1 MYISYIKSMQ
11 PPTNEEVIMQTSN
24 VNQSGYPA
32 SVGGRLKYWRK
43 VSKLRLVD
51 VAALISVSQGSLS
64 DLENDKS
71 LPSATT
77 LTGLCQKS
85 DMNICWLL
93 TGQGSMVSKDE
104 KLNVESTAVSELM
117 NWMQDKDF
125 RKTVTKLL
133 NIFEKGS
140 PEQKAQIRG
149 FIAGV
154 EADN

>member
-1 MYISYIKSMQ
+1 MQ
-11 PPTNEEVIMQTSN
+11 SSN
-24 VNQSGYPA
+24 VNPSEFPA

-43 VSKLRLVD
+43 VSTLRLVD
-51 VAALISVSQGSLS
+51 VAALIRVSQGSLS

-77 LTGLCQKS
+77 LTGLCQKT

-93 TGQGSMVSKDE
+93 TGEGSMVSKE
-104 KLNVESTAVSELM
+104 ERLKTESSSVRDLM
-117 NWMQDKDF
+117 GWMQDKDF
-125 RKTVTKLL
+125 RKTVVKLV

-140 PEQKAQIRG
+140 APQKAQIRG

-154 EADN
+154 EADSH

>member
-1 MYISYIKSMQ
+1 MQ
-11 PPTNEEVIMQTSN
+11 SSN
-24 VNQSGYPA
+24 VNPSEFPA

-43 VSKLRLVD
+43 VSTLRLVD
-51 VAALISVSQGSLS
+51 VAALIRVSQGSLS

-77 LTGLCQKS
+77 LTGLCQKT

-93 TGQGSMVSKDE
+93 TGEGSMVSKEEPFKTEASSVRD
-104 KLNVESTAVSELM
+104 LM
-117 NWMQDKDF
+117 GWMQEKDF
-125 RKTVTKLL
+125 RKTVAKLV

-140 PEQKAQIRG
+140 APQKAQIRG

-154 EADN
+154 EADSH

>member
-1 MYISYIKSMQ
+1 MQ
-11 PPTNEEVIMQTSN
+11 SSN
-24 VNQSGYPA
+24 VNPSEFPA

-43 VSKLRLVD
+43 VSTLRLVD
-51 VAALISVSQGSLS
+51 VAALIRVSQGSLS

-77 LTGLCQKS
+77 LTGLCQKT

-93 TGQGSMVSKDE
+93 TGEGSMVSKE
-104 KLNVESTAVSELM
+104 ERLKTESSSVRDLM
-117 NWMQDKDF
+117 GWMQEKDF
-125 RKTVTKLL
+125 RKTVVKLV

-140 PEQKAQIRG
+140 APQKAQIRG

-154 EADN
+154 EAG

>member
-1 MYISYIKSMQ
+1 MQ
-11 PPTNEEVIMQTSN
+11 SSN
-24 VNQSGYPA
+24 VNPSEFPA

-43 VSKLRLVD
+43 VSTLRLVD
-51 VAALISVSQGSLS
+51 VAALIRVSQGSLS

-77 LTGLCQKS
+77 LTGLCQKT

-93 TGQGSMVSKDE
+93 TGEGSMVSKE
-104 KLNVESTAVSELM
+104 ERFKTESSSVRDLM
-117 NWMQDKDF
+117 GWMQDKDF
-125 RKTVTKLL
+125 RKTVVKLV

-140 PEQKAQIRG
+140 APQKAQIRG

-154 EADN
+154 EAG

>member
-1 MYISYIKSMQ
+1 MQ
-11 PPTNEEVIMQTSN
+11 SSN
-24 VNQSGYPA
+24 VNPSEFPA

-43 VSKLRLVD
+43 VSTLRLVD
-51 VAALISVSQGSLS
+51 VAALIRVSQGSLS

-77 LTGLCQKS
+77 LTGLCQKT

-93 TGQGSMVSKDE
+93 TGEGSMVSKEEPFKTEASSVRD
-104 KLNVESTAVSELM
+104 LM
-117 NWMQDKDF
+117 GWMQDKDF
-125 RKTVTKLL
+125 RKTVVKLV

-140 PEQKAQIRG
+140 APQKAQIRG

-154 EADN
+154 EADSH

>member
-1 MYISYIKSMQ
+1 MQ
-11 PPTNEEVIMQTSN
+11 SSN
-24 VNQSGYPA
+24 VNPSEFPA

-43 VSKLRLVD
+43 VSTLRLVD
-51 VAALISVSQGSLS
+51 VAALIRVSQGSLS

-77 LTGLCQKS
+77 LTGLCQKT

-93 TGQGSMVSKDE
+93 TGEGSMVSKE
-104 KLNVESTAVSELM
+104 ERLKTESSSVRDLM
-117 NWMQDKDF
+117 GWMQDKDF
-125 RKTVTKLL
+125 RKTVVKLV

-140 PEQKAQIRG
+140 APQKAQIRG

-154 EADN
+154 EADNH

>member
-1 MYISYIKSMQ
+1 MQ
-11 PPTNEEVIMQTSN
+11 SSN
-24 VNQSGYPA
+24 VNPSEFPA

-43 VSKLRLVD
+43 VSTLRLVD
-51 VAALISVSQGSLS
+51 VAALIRVSQGSLS

-77 LTGLCQKS
+77 LTGLCQKT

-93 TGQGSMVSKDE
+93 TGEGSMVSKE
-104 KLNVESTAVSELM
+104 ERLKTESSSVRDLM
-117 NWMQDKDF
+117 GWMQEKDF
-125 RKTVTKLL
+125 RKIVAKLV

-140 PEQKAQIRG
+140 APQKAQIRG

-154 EADN
+154 EADSH